1 MLAPHPHLQTYYEQ
15 EGQRRAWVR
24 QIFDR
29 TARDY
34 DRLESV
40 IGLGAGLWYRRRA
53 LQAAGL
59 RPGMRVLDVGTG
71 TGLLARIAADLV
83 GKPADVTGVDP
94 SPGMLAHARVPPGV
108 RLLAGSAEDIPAEDA
123 SVDFLCMGYALRHS
137 HDIAAAF
144 GEFHRALAPGGRL
157 CILEFSL
164 PQGALRQAVFRA
176 WLCGIVPRIA
186 TLIARSSEAPLLMR
200 YHWDTIA
207 ACVPPMTIL
216 AALGAAGFLDAE
228 RHVELGVLSAYYARK
243 APALVVAAAGEC
255 ERSASH

>member
-1 MLAPHPHLQTYYEQ
+1 MLAPHPHLQAYYDQ

-24 QIFDR
+24 QIFDS

-34 DRLESV
+34 DRLESLV
-40 IGLGAGLWYRRRA
+40 GLGAGLWYRRRA

-59 RPGMRVLDVGTG
+59 RPGMRVLDIGTG
-71 TGLLARIAADLV
+71 TGLLARIAADVV
-83 GKPADVTGVDP
+83 GAPANVTGVDP
-94 SPGMLAHARVPPGV
+94 SLGMLEHARVPAGV
-108 RLLAGSAEDIPAEDA
+108 RLVPGSAENVPAEDA

-137 HDIAAAF
+137 HDLAAAF
-144 GEFHRALAPGGRL
+144 DEFYRVLRPGGRL

-164 PQGALRQAVFRA
+164 PQGALRRAIFRA

-186 TLIARSSEAPLLMR
+186 AFVARSSEAPLLMR

-216 AALGAAGFLDAE
+216 AALGKAGFVEAE

-243 APALVVAAAGEC
+243 PLAPTRAGAGEA
-255 ERSASH
+255 ERCASH